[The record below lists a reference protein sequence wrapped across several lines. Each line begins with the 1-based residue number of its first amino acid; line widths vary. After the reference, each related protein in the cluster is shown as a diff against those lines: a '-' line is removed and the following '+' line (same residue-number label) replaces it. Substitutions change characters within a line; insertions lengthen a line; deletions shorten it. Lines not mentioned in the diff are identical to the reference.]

1 MTRSEVF
8 QLNAA
13 LAKESKSA
21 GKMQTSAKLT
31 LNAQQLTASPI
42 AVPAGYDD
50 RKDVLHVARF
60 LGGASC
66 SAQALWL
73 RARDVLGPNGVTPL
87 GKFLIATSRSNI
99 ISNQKI
105 IGSTNCNYKYT
116 MKQNVIFMF
125 KISSSLRM

>member
-1 MTRSEVF
+1 MLPALKEIPESVLAQMSRSDIF

-31 LNAQQLTASPI
+31 LNAQQLAASPV

-73 RARDVLGPNGVTPL
+73 RARDILGPNGVVPL
-87 GKFLIATSRSNI
+87 GN
-99 ISNQKI
+99 
-105 IGSTNCNYKYT
+105 T
-116 MKQNVIFMF
+116 M
-125 KISSSLRM
+125 LLW

>member
-1 MTRSEVF
+1 MLPALKDIREEVLAQMTRSEIF

-31 LNAQQLTASPI
+31 LNAQQLAASPV

-73 RARDVLGPNGVTPL
+73 RARDTLGPNGVVPL
-87 GKFLIATSRSNI
+87 GKYFNV
-99 ISNQKI
+99 
-105 IGSTNCNYKYT
+105 KY
-116 MKQNVIFMF
+116 
-125 KISSSLRM
+125 

>member
-87 GKFLIATSRSNI
+87 GKFLIATSRSN
-99 ISNQKI
+99 QKI

>member
-1 MTRSEVF
+1 VPIIYVLFTSQAAADPLQIWRMLPALKEIPESVLAQMSRSDIF

-31 LNAQQLTASPI
+31 LNAQQLAASPV

-73 RARDVLGPNGVTPL
+73 RARDILGPNGVVPL
-87 GKFLIATSRSNI
+87 GNKL
-99 ISNQKI
+99 
-105 IGSTNCNYKYT
+105 
-116 MKQNVIFMF
+116 
-125 KISSSLRM
+125 LLL